1 MAEKGDNSKSP
12 AHEYMLDIQ
21 VIDVLL
27 VNKVFLGIL
36 ILHWLGL
43 VVIQSNAMQ

>member
-1 MAEKGDNSKSP
+1 MAEKKRLESP
-12 AHEYMLDIQ
+12 AQKYMHDIQ

-36 ILHWLGL
+36 ILDWL
-43 VVIQSNAMQ
+43 V

>member
-1 MAEKGDNSKSP
+1 MAEKEDNWKSP
-12 AHEYMLDIQ
+12 AQEYMLDIQ

-36 ILHWLGL
+36 IPHWL
-43 VVIQSNAMQ
+43 V